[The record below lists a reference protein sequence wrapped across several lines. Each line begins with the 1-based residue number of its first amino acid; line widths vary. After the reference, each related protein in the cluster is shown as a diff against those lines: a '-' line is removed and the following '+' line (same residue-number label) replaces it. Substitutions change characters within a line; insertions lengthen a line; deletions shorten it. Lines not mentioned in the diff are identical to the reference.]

1 MVSAGNCNF
10 RDGDVIALK
19 ADNGL
24 YFSTC
29 RNCIYA
35 GDFTDSIT
43 LQDSFGATYAFWTVV
58 NTGNGKIAL
67 KGDTGKFVARCNNCV
82 QGALSPDEA
91 FVSAADSKSSP
102 LAQFTCEDASNGKIA
117 LKADTGKYL
126 AHCKG
131 CVPRRPAADVI
142 IMNATNKQIKLIQV
156 SYTVF
161 DGQPPLLKDIVACLQ
176 RVEAFAL
183 VGCRRDTAT
192 VVHKHAEQS
201 KAGTRK
207 HGAKHKHDSVGLGR
221 LLVDRHCQH
230 DWLLHNRE
238 LSVVSIT
245 PVVDMHRNDIR
256 WTARDAA
263 IATSDILASVSL
275 QRDLAVAG
283 IFASELGP
291 WTRLPVRDVDKG
303 FVGDSGTWHTV
314 VATREIVAQTVQY
327 EYGVP
332 ALMGDWRLTESG

>member
-1 MVSAGNCNF
+1 QMVSAGNCNF

-142 IMNATNKQIKLIQV
+142 IMNATKW
-156 SYTVF
+156 S
-161 DGQPPLLKDIVACLQ
+161 DGD
-176 RVEAFAL
+176 FAQF
-183 VGCRRDTAT
+183 T
-192 VVHKHAEQS
+192 VVK
-201 KAGTRK
+201 K
-207 HGAKHKHDSVGLGR
+207 
-221 LLVDRHCQH
+221 
-230 DWLLHNRE
+230 N
-238 LSVVSIT
+238 
-245 PVVDMHRNDIR
+245 
-256 WTARDAA
+256 
-263 IATSDILASVSL
+263 
-275 QRDLAVAG
+275 
-283 IFASELGP
+283 
-291 WTRLPVRDVDKG
+291 
-303 FVGDSGTWHTV
+303 
-314 VATREIVAQTVQY
+314 
-327 EYGVP
+327 
-332 ALMGDWRLTESG
+332 